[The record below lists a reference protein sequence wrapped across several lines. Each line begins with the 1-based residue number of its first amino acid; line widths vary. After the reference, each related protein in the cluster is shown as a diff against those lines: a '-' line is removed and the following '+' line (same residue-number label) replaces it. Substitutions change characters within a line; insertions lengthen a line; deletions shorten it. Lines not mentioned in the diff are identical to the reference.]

1 MAKKQKT
8 FADRAKRIMDK
19 YSDRPGDA
27 MSKEA
32 LNRELGALKAEQ
44 ESDRAAMME
53 GEAAK
58 INASMSVLN
67 SMGYG
72 GNMQYANG
80 GPMDP
85 SKDPRA
91 AQTQLSGLGFDVA
104 VDGIWGPQSQTAF
117 DQYNMQKQNREQ
129 TMTPMA
135 PKSGMIQP
143 GQGDLAETQPNM
155 FATLGESYMQG
166 DQGSYQG
173 QEFNPWITAA
183 QGAGDVLGLA
193 QSLRPTED
201 RDYGRLGFE
210 ATDTSEAQKA
220 IDQQTATGRLN
231 LRAMQR
237 SNPNAALSSQIAG
250 NVGLSEAA
258 GRGKAGLI
266 QQTANQ
272 DIMRK
277 QQVDQFNMG
286 VGMQEQEANFMT
298 DDARK
303 MAQVQHLQNLGQT
316 VAGGYGDA
324 QRQGVQTD
332 IVGMMGDNY
341 RYITDKNGRRV
352 SVPRI

>member
-32 LNRELGALKAEQ
+32 LNRELGVLKAEQ
-44 ESDRAAMME
+44 EADRNAMMQA
-53 GEAAK
+53 EAAK
-58 INASMSVLN
+58 INASMGVLN
-67 SMGYG
+67 SYGYG
-72 GNMQYANG
+72 GPMEYADG
-80 GPMDP
+80 GTMDP

-104 VDGIWGPQSQTAF
+104 VDGVWGPQSQAAF
-117 DQYNMQKQNREQ
+117 DQYNMQKQNKEQ
-129 TMTPMA
+129 TMNPMA

-143 GQGDLAETQPNM
+143 GQGELATPQQEQGNPQ
-155 FATLGESYMQG
+155 GE
-166 DQGSYQG
+166 QGSYQG

-183 QGAGDVLGLA
+183 QGAGDMLGLA
-193 QSLRPTED
+193 QSFRPTED

-220 IDQQTATGRLN
+220 IDQQTAAGRLN

-286 VGMQEQEANFMT
+286 VGMQEQEANAMAG
-298 DDARK
+298 DAKK

-324 QRQGVQTD
+324 QRQNVQTG

-341 RYITDKNGRRV
+341 RYIYDENGRPI